1 GAAGRDPHRPAGGRG
16 DRPVGHAAAA
26 RARGADLGAG
36 RAGSLDPRAA
46 DREGAGGAHPDGAG
60 LLQPR
65 DRGGALRRRGDREDP
80 RGAGAREARCP
91 RPRAGRHHRV
101 RDRAGHPR
109 LPLIDAGPGGPVI
122 PRYDGGAPGSASAA
136 PRTRPRGDDR
146 SPPRPRG
153 WSSTSSPPREG
164 TLMTTAPQAA
174 PPTTTGGPAPAL
186 VARRVTRRYGAGAV
200 TALDAVD
207 LEIGGGAFT
216 AIMGPSGSGKS
227 TLLHVLAGLDAVD
240 DGSIVLEGTEITGL
254 GDDALTRL
262 RRERIGFVFQSFNLL
277 PMLSAEQ
284 NILLPLELAGRKV
297 DRAWLDTLTSAFGI
311 GDRLDH
317 LPSQL
322 S

>member
-1 GAAGRDPHRPAGGRG
+1 
-16 DRPVGHAAAA
+16 
-26 RARGADLGAG
+26 
-36 RAGSLDPRAA
+36 
-46 DREGAGGAHPDGAG
+46 
-60 LLQPR
+60 
-65 DRGGALRRRGDREDP
+65 
-80 RGAGAREARCP
+80 
-91 RPRAGRHHRV
+91 
-101 RDRAGHPR
+101 
-109 LPLIDAGPGGPVI
+109 
-122 PRYDGGAPGSASAA
+122 
-136 PRTRPRGDDR
+136 
-146 SPPRPRG
+146 
-153 WSSTSSPPREG
+153 
-164 TLMTTAPQAA
+164 MTTAPQAA

-186 VARRVTRRYGAGAV
+186 VARRVTRRYGAGAGTV

-284 NILLPLELAGRKV
+284 NILLPLELAGQRV

-322 S
+322 SGGQVQRVAIARALVTSPAVVFADEPTGNLDSRTTEEVLDFLRLSVDELGQTVVMVTHERDAAERADRIISLADGRIASDEDLRGQL